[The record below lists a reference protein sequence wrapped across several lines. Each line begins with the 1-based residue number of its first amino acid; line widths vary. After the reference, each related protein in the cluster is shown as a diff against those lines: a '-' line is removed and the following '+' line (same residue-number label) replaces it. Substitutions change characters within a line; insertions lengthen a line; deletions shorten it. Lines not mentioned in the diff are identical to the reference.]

1 MPASDLPPLL
11 PGDAEL
17 MAATAHGDSAAFA
30 ELVRRHHAR
39 AWRLACR
46 FIGDPAEAEDIVQE
60 AFLRI
65 LRAAARYRPAAAFPT
80 YLHTVVSR
88 LCLDWARRR
97 RPEYPGELPDSAAG
111 GPDPSERLVRA
122 ERRAKLRQA
131 LDQLP
136 PAQRLALLLQHD
148 EGLDYASIAAI
159 MGVSVRAVEGCIRR
173 ARATLA
179 DRLADSGLPEIK
191 S

>member
-1 MPASDLPPLL
+1 MPASDPPRIL

-17 MAATAHGDSAAFA
+17 MAATARGDAAAFA
-30 ELVRRHHAR
+30 ELVRRHHPR

-46 FIGDPAEAEDIVQE
+46 FLGDPSEAEDIVQE

-65 LRAAARYRPAAAFPT
+65 LRAAGRYRPSASFPT
-80 YLHTVVSR
+80 YLHTVVGR

-97 RPEYPGELPDSAAG
+97 RPEYPGELPDAAAAE
-111 GPDPSERLVRA
+111 PDPAESLTRA
-122 ERRAKLRQA
+122 ERRAALRQA
-131 LDQLP
+131 LAALP

-148 EGLDYASIAAI
+148 EGLDYASIAAV

-173 ARATLA
+173 ARSTLA
-179 DRLADSGLPEIK
+179 NRLKDLESPEK
-191 S
+191 NL

>member
-1 MPASDLPPLL
+1 MPAFDPSPTP
-11 PGDAEL
+11 PGDADL
-17 MAATAHGDSAAFA
+17 MAATARGDAAAFA
-30 ELVRRHHAR
+30 ELVRRHHPR

-46 FIGDPAEAEDIVQE
+46 FLGDPVEAEDIVQE

-65 LRAAARYRPAAAFPT
+65 LRAAGRYRPTAAFPT

-97 RPEYPGELPDSAAG
+97 RPEYPGELPDRAAE
-111 GPDPSERLVRA
+111 GPDPAESLDRA
-122 ERRAKLRQA
+122 ERRAALRQA
-131 LDQLP
+131 LDALP
-136 PAQRLALLLQHD
+136 PAQRLAILLQHD

-173 ARATLA
+173 ARAALA
-179 DRLADSGLPEIK
+179 DRLKDSGTPEK
-191 S
+191 